1 MDRQKDRQHRQ
12 RTTNRKA
19 SKQTDKQTNNQQAW
33 MRMWKARPQRVGADS
48 PAKDSTSPLAL
59 GLNHLHPFGE
69 HRRPR
74 RALSIPGREVTLPKA
89 QRHESNFYEG
99 AVGKRSVQASR
110 DHAAYHQATN
120 CECCPDW
127 SRLRP
132 GAREAH
138 RAALAFVAGSLAGS
152 KVNAG
157 ESTDHLQPKAF
168 SHPCI
173 RQAEARVRQK
183 TRHSYSD

>member
-1 MDRQKDRQHRQ
+1 M
-12 RTTNRKA
+12 
-19 SKQTDKQTNNQQAW
+19 
-33 MRMWKARPQRVGADS
+33 GADS

-89 QRHESNFYEG
+89 HRHESNFYEG

-120 CECCPDW
+120 CECRPFW

-132 GAREAH
+132 GARVAH
-138 RAALAFVAGSLAGS
+138 RAAIAFGAGSLAGS

-157 ESTDHLQPKAF
+157 KPTTHLQPKASCNRRHILIHAF
-168 SHPCI
+168 ANRRSK
-173 RQAEARVRQK
+173 K
-183 TRHSYSD
+183 TNKGQENEQINSFYIWYFIFKKNINWNFPFDFKIQI

>member
-1 MDRQKDRQHRQ
+1 MDE
-12 RTTNRKA
+12 NI
-19 SKQTDKQTNNQQAW
+19 
-33 MRMWKARPQRVGADS
+33 KARLQRVREAS

-59 GLNHLHPFGE
+59 GLIHLHPFGE

-110 DHAAYHQATN
+110 DHAASHQATN
-120 CECCPDW
+120 CECRPDW

-138 RAALAFVAGSLAGS
+138 RAANAFVAGSLAGS
-152 KVNAG
+152 KINAG
-157 ESTDHLQPKAF
+157 ESIIHLQAKAY
-168 SHPCI
+168 SYRCI
-173 RQAEARVRQK
+173 RKQK
-183 TRHSYSD
+183 E

>member
-1 MDRQKDRQHRQ
+1 
-12 RTTNRKA
+12 
-19 SKQTDKQTNNQQAW
+19 
-33 MRMWKARPQRVGADS
+33 MREAS

-59 GLNHLHPFGE
+59 GLIHLHPFGE

-89 QRHESNFYEG
+89 RRHESNFYEG
-99 AVGKRSVQASR
+99 AVGKRSVQASG
-110 DHAAYHQATN
+110 DHAASHQATN
-120 CECCPDW
+120 CECRPDW

-138 RAALAFVAGSLAGS
+138 RAAGAFVAGSLAGS

-157 ESTDHLQPKAF
+157 ERATHLQPKPY

-173 RQAEARVRQK
+173 GKQK
-183 TRHSYSD
+183 QQETCKGQDDHNQFYKFFFFISL